1 MNHQV
6 GGNTPITETQQTFPG
21 GLPNLNTNWSQ
32 AGTPSGDLA
41 SGFLGIEITS
51 PIDDTASRL
60 ARAGHSTDV
69 SPKSGLAKGRS
80 YSSSCFAGYGGRPN
94 LGMSSL
100 SNITNTTNL
109 SNTTTPL
116 AQTTNAAHLSINPQ
130 GLPSSS
136 GTDWPDSNSSVFY
149 DDVPMD
155 EVNPLERQRRRASD
169 SNTAQRPTHSLRDQL
184 REMQLQHQSYQQ
196 AAAYA
201 ATLESFVPPP
211 TPASQQAQTR
221 TSPSALGSHHSPSE
235 ISPSPHVP
243 SPINGNENVFPSLQP
258 STPSSNL
265 MLNSQLGQHLSNSY
279 LDPNFSTP
287 VNNDFSF
294 SQPPSMDDLGSLFNE
309 FLTPESNLPSVGTA
323 LLPVTEGEEH
333 TRSG

>member
-6 GGNTPITETQQTFPG
+6 GGNTPTSEAQQTIPG
-21 GLPNLNTNWSQ
+21 VLPNLNTNWSQ

-41 SGFLGIEITS
+41 SGFLGIEIKS

-80 YSSSCFAGYGGRPN
+80 HSSSSFAGYGGRPN

-100 SNITNTTNL
+100 SNITNL
-109 SNTTTPL
+109 SSTTTPL
-116 AQTTNAAHLSINPQ
+116 AQTVNAAHLSVNPQ

-136 GTDWPDSNSSVFY
+136 GTDWSDSNSSVFY

-155 EVNPLERQRRRASD
+155 DTNPLEKQRRRASD

-221 TSPSALGSHHSPSE
+221 TSPSALGSFHSPPD

-243 SPINGNENVFPSLQP
+243 SPINGNDTVFPSLQP

-265 MLNSQLGQHLSNSY
+265 MLNSQLNQRLSTSY
-279 LDPNFSTP
+279 LDPNY
-287 VNNDFSF
+287 NNSANSDFSF
-294 SQPPSMDDLGSLFNE
+294 SQPPSLDDLGSLFND
-309 FLTPESNLPSVGTA
+309 FLTPDSNLPSVGTA